1 MLSSTG
7 GKLPQCN
14 GLDTAIQTAVLHN
27 VSTNV
32 FKALEEHM
40 FECSIEDNHVYN
52 LIKRVAKCYAKIR
65 FHHLG
70 DLISSKECGRKIR
83 KKLSKLVLFKDL

>member
-32 FKALEEHM
+32 FNAPEEHM

-83 KKLSKLVLFKDL
+83 KKLSKLVLFKNQ